1 MERVNS
7 HIEIAVSDSGQGIE
21 PEFLGQLFERFQ
33 QADKRTTRT
42 YGGLGL
48 GLSIVRHI
56 TEAHG
61 GTVHA
66 ESSGVGRGAV
76 FTVKL
81 PLMMQRTAGEVERR
95 HPTVSGSTDIGGLER
110 LDGLRVLIVD
120 DESDSN
126 DVVRDLPELCGAE
139 VRAADS
145 AQQARA
151 VLASWKADILVSDVG
166 MPGEDGY
173 ALIAGLRSADTEVG
187 QIPAIALTAYASR
200 EDKVRL
206 LLAGF
211 QAHVPKPIDAAELIA
226 VIASLRR
233 GAGKL

>member
-1 MERVNS
+1 MSCETSWNC
-7 HIEIAVSDSGQGIE
+7 AGQRCA
-21 PEFLGQLFERFQ
+21 P
-33 QADKRTTRT
+33 
-42 YGGLGL
+42 
-48 GLSIVRHI
+48 
-56 TEAHG
+56 
-61 GTVHA
+61 
-66 ESSGVGRGAV
+66 
-76 FTVKL
+76 
-81 PLMMQRTAGEVERR
+81 
-95 HPTVSGSTDIGGLER
+95 
-110 LDGLRVLIVD
+110 
-120 DESDSN
+120 
-126 DVVRDLPELCGAE
+126 
-139 VRAADS
+139 ADS